1 MTHTDERWQ
10 EMRGSWEH
18 LGRAAEHLARRVA
31 RDARRFAA
39 RIEEHVGEFAGDV
52 GREWR
57 CAAGAG
63 RHVPRGSAEEVRRV
77 FDDVRGVLAAVL
89 EGVDELIT
97 DVFSGGREEPWTR
110 VVCNRDTACEGCG
123 NTVPTGG
130 EGYVRR
136 RPGGRQFRCAACGIP
151 ADGPRTV

>member
-1 MTHTDERWQ
+1 MTHTDDR
-10 EMRGSWEH
+10 RGDARETWEH

-39 RIEEHVGEFAGDV
+39 RIEEHVGAFAGDL

-57 CAAGAG
+57 CAAGARRHG
-63 RHVPRGSAEEVRRV
+63 RPDATGDVRRV
-77 FDDVRGVLAAVL
+77 FDDIRGVLSAVL

-97 DVFSGGREEPWTR
+97 DVFSGGADEAWTR
-110 VVCNRDTACEGCG
+110 VVCNRDTGCEGCG
-123 NTVPTGG
+123 RTIETGG

-136 RPGGRQFRCAACGIP
+136 RAGGRQFRCLACGIP
-151 ADGPRTV
+151 ADGPHAT